1 MGAVSGVKRVPLWT
15 YPATPSGPQNGP
27 QCAFSGAG
35 GQPCHGQE
43 KTARRRSGFD
53 LVVDGGSVHRHVTSG
68 HQVHGQAHSAAQ
80 PVALASGY
88 AVRAGEV
95 VTLGCAI

>member
-1 MGAVSGVKRVPLWT
+1 MRKVWMLAI
-15 YPATPSGPQNGP
+15 SGP
-27 QCAFSGAG
+27 CAVNNPPEYLLKATKRPAMRFQAV
-35 GQPCHGQE
+35 GQLPIRCA
-43 KTARRRSGFD
+43 ARSAIWCNW
-53 LVVDGGSVHRHVTSG
+53 LSVHRHIASG